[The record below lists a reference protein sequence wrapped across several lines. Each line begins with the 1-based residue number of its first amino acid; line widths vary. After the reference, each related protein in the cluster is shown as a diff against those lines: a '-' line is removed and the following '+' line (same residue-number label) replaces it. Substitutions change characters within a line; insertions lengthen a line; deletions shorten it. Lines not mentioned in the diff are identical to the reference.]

1 MSTIEVNKITPVS
14 GGSTVQVGESGDT
27 INIPSGATLANAGSV
42 TGLPASSISS
52 GTIATARLGSGTA
65 SSSTVL
71 FGDQTFKTAPGGA
84 MELLSSAT
92 RTSGTANQ
100 VYMTDFM
107 DSSQY
112 VAYKAYLSFK
122 NTGNGNN
129 QFFNFTSSGGTTME
143 ATNYYGA
150 GNILLNQGGSL
161 SNNTRAIAT
170 NENIVSWVASASTRT
185 AFMEFTMCPKGL
197 VTDQGVSTVFYQGQ
211 IDKWTGSRYPQYVT
225 GAAYYVNS
233 TVPTGF
239 VIGASGGSWERYELR
254 VYGLKKA

>member
-1 MSTIEVNKITPVS
+1 MSTLEVNKITPVS
-14 GGSTVQVGESGDT
+14 GGTTVQVGESGDT
-27 INIPSGATLANAGSV
+27 INIPAGATLANAGSV
-42 TGLPASSISS
+42 TGLPASAISS

-71 FGDQTFKTAPGGA
+71 YGDGTFKAEPSGA
-84 MELLSSAT
+84 TELLSSAT
-92 RTSGTANQ
+92 RTSGSVSQ

-107 DSSQY
+107 DSSKY
-112 VAYKAYLSFK
+112 VAYEAYLSFK
-122 NTGNGNN
+122 NAGNGNN

-150 GNILLNQGGSL
+150 GNILLNQNGSL
-161 SNNTRAIAT
+161 SNNTREIAT
-170 NENIVSWVASASTRT
+170 NENKVSWVASASTRT
-185 AFMEFTMCPKGL
+185 AFMKFTMCPMGL

-225 GAAYYVNS
+225 GAAYYINS

-239 VIGASGGSWERYELR
+239 VIGASGGNWERYELR